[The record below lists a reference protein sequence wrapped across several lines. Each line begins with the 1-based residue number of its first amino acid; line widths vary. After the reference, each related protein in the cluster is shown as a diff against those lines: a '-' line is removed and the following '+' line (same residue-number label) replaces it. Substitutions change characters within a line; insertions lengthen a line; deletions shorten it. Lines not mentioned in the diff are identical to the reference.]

1 MAGATAAIRII
12 ENAMLK
18 GRGSRTKGNSFIV
31 WGSNYLWPEGLRL
44 ACIQRSSAALE
55 PVEEIY
61 HRRSPPGKGWGDEPS
76 DNVPTQNAE
85 SRKGRFA
92 AHV

>member
-1 MAGATAAIRII
+1 MGAVCAAAEPGVMAGATAAIRII

-44 ACIQRSSAALE
+44 ACIQRSERRARAGRGISIDAHCRESAA
-55 PVEEIY
+55 
-61 HRRSPPGKGWGDEPS
+61 
-76 DNVPTQNAE
+76 
-85 SRKGRFA
+85 
-92 AHV
+92 